1 MNTVLVTGGCG
12 YIGSHTCIN
21 LLENNYKILIIDSL
35 INSSRNTFSKIKAL
49 LDKKGIDFEGK
60 ITFIEGDLRNK
71 EWLNQIFLKYSETN
85 NPIKSVIHFAGLKA
99 INSSIKL
106 PLEYWEMNIS
116 STLSLLSVM
125 KKFHCFSII
134 FSSSATVYKPNGLNL
149 LKEDDLLEPK
159 TPYGKTKL
167 TIENILKD
175 LFMSDKENWKIANL
189 RYFNPVG
196 AHPSGMIGENLNG
209 DVSNLFPSIMRTI
222 KGEQKSLLVFGNDW
236 HTYDGTCI
244 RDFIHV
250 MDLADSHLRSLDFL
264 LKNKSQLIT
273 LNIGTGKGHSVLE
286 LIKTFEIVNKV
297 KVPFIFSNRRE
308 GDSCKLIANISKAKS
323 ILNWVPKR
331 SLEDMC
337 ISGWSWKSK
346 NPNGYESA

>member
-35 INSSRNTFSKIKAL
+35 INSSRNTFSRIKAL

-125 KKFHCFSII
+125 KKYHCFSII

-250 MDLADSHLRSLDFL
+250 MDLADAHISTLNFL
-264 LKNKSQLIT
+264 LSNSAQYQCI
-273 LNIGTGKGHSVLE
+273 NIGTGVGTSVLE
-286 LIKTFEIVNKV
+286 VIKTFFEICGKKFPFEYIDRRLGDEPLIVADNKLALDILDWEP
-297 KVPFIFSNRRE
+297 KK
-308 GDSCKLIANISKAKS
+308 DLI
-323 ILNWVPKR
+323 
-331 SLEDMC
+331 DMC
-337 ISGWSWKSK
+337 RDSLNSLI
-346 NPNGYESA
+346 